1 MAINLLIGAYLCIC
15 KFIFYFFFAKNMQ
28 LNQQQPNVSQM
39 RDRNLCGSEVNLF
52 LTVRPNLDLQDL

>member
-1 MAINLLIGAYLCIC
+1 
-15 KFIFYFFFAKNMQ
+15 MQ